1 MRLTAAE
8 KHEIIRLVEGSDL
21 SVRRTLRE
29 LGVHRSTFYAWYRR
43 YQAVGAAGLVPRP
56 AAARRHWNR
65 IPWRVRHR
73 VVEAALADPVKSPR
87 ELAWQFTDRE
97 RHFLSE
103 SSVYRILKAEDLI
116 TSPAYVVLS
125 AAKTFAHPTHRPN
138 ELWQT
143 DFTYRQVVGWGWYY
157 LSTVLDDYSRYI
169 LAWTLRTSMQ
179 ASDVTETLDVA
190 RAQAGVDRVRV
201 VHRPRL
207 LSDNGPCYI
216 SQELADY
223 LDTHGLAHTRGA
235 PYHPM
240 TQGKIERYHRSMKN
254 VVKLEKYFSPWELQR
269 ALARFVEDYNH
280 RRYHESLQN
289 VTPADVYHGRRP
301 QILARRE
308 QIKQR
313 TLRARRREN
322 QRTPHLRGIDGF
334 DTLLQRR
341 ESWAVVS
348 HGAIGKFVARPRR
361 HALKV
366 PRTSDDEPEDGGEHG
381 GLGNESTD
389 HPLDEPNLKGRQ
401 RCVQLGACH
410 ARVAGLRGDRHHCFG
425 QRRGGTGGGQ
435 RLHSRVR
442 IERH

>member
-56 AAARRHWNR
+56 SAARRHWNR
-65 IPWRVRHR
+65 IPLRVRHR

-143 DFTYRQVVGWGWYY
+143 DFTYLQVVGWGWYY

-179 ASDVTETLDVA
+179 ASDVTETLDLA

-207 LSDNGPCYI
+207 LSANGPCYI

-322 QRTPHLRGIDGF
+322 QRTPHHAA
-334 DTLLQRR
+334 QRQ
-341 ESWAVVS
+341 EVS
-348 HGAIGKFVARPRR
+348 LATQPQW
-361 HALKV
+361 
-366 PRTSDDEPEDGGEHG
+366 S
-381 GLGNESTD
+381 GL
-389 HPLDEPNLKGRQ
+389 
-401 RCVQLGACH
+401 V
-410 ARVAGLRGDRHHCFG
+410 
-425 QRRGGTGGGQ
+425 
-435 RLHSRVR
+435 
-442 IERH
+442 

>member
-8 KHEIIRLVEGSDL
+8 KHEIIRFVEGSDL

-143 DFTYRQVVGWGWYY
+143 DFTYLQVVGWGWYY

-179 ASDVTETLDVA
+179 ASDVTETLDLA

-207 LSDNGPCYI
+207 LNDNGPCYI

-322 QRTPHLRGIDGF
+322 QRTPHHAA
-334 DTLLQRR
+334 QRR
-341 ESWAVVS
+341 EVS
-348 HGAIGKFVARPRR
+348 LATQPQW
-361 HALKV
+361 
-366 PRTSDDEPEDGGEHG
+366 S
-381 GLGNESTD
+381 GL
-389 HPLDEPNLKGRQ
+389 
-401 RCVQLGACH
+401 V
-410 ARVAGLRGDRHHCFG
+410 
-425 QRRGGTGGGQ
+425 
-435 RLHSRVR
+435 
-442 IERH
+442 

>member
-1 MRLTAAE
+1 M
-8 KHEIIRLVEGSDL
+8 
-21 SVRRTLRE
+21 
-29 LGVHRSTFYAWYRR
+29 
-43 YQAVGAAGLVPRP
+43 
-56 AAARRHWNR
+56 
-65 IPWRVRHR
+65 
-73 VVEAALADPVKSPR
+73 EAALADPVKSPR
-87 ELAWQFTDRE
+87 ELAWQCTDRE

-143 DFTYRQVVGWGWYY
+143 DFTYLQVVGWGWYY

-179 ASDVTETLDVA
+179 ASDVTETLDLA
-190 RAQAGVDRVRV
+190 RARAGVDRVRV

-216 SQELADY
+216 SQELADS

-240 TQGKIERYHRSMKN
+240 TPGKIERYHRSMKN

-301 QILARRE
+301 QMLARRE

-322 QRTPHLRGIDGF
+322 QRTPHHAA
-334 DTLLQRR
+334 QRQ
-341 ESWAVVS
+341 EVS
-348 HGAIGKFVARPRR
+348 LATQPQW
-361 HALKV
+361 
-366 PRTSDDEPEDGGEHG
+366 S
-381 GLGNESTD
+381 GL
-389 HPLDEPNLKGRQ
+389 
-401 RCVQLGACH
+401 V
-410 ARVAGLRGDRHHCFG
+410 
-425 QRRGGTGGGQ
+425 
-435 RLHSRVR
+435 
-442 IERH
+442 